1 MWSSWLW
8 CQSSYK
14 ITLSVFTVNFL
25 RPQCMVGELPS
36 WPSSDWNWEHMSQRV
51 RDLAIEWQLSIL
63 ASNNVQSSASR
74 HQCSAAVANIV
85 TYLFAFCVLCG
96 TRLVSF
102 CLWAPANESTV
113 TRLVAYVSLCICCFN
128 ALTFKSLDTKR
139 SFLICRYIFRIFTWS
154 SYFKDIGSTS
164 KPQEQKNVKC
174 HPAFPRLHERH
185 GTVWLLLQWRQVH
198 SVIQASHSRRR
209 LQTSFNL
216 LR

>member
-102 CLWAPANESTV
+102 CLWAPTNESTV

-139 SFLICRYIFRIFTWS
+139 SFFDMQVHIQNLHMKFVFQGYRV
-154 SYFKDIGSTS
+154 
-164 KPQEQKNVKC
+164 NVK
-174 HPAFPRLHERH
+174 ATGAKKREMSSRLPQASWK
-185 GTVWLLLQWRQVH
+185 TWH
-198 SVIQASHSRRR
+198 SVTAIAVTASPFCHSGEPQQAA
-209 LQTSFNL
+209 FADFI
-216 LR
+216 